1 MTLQAMFPI
10 RNAVSLLALLAL
22 LVACGG
28 GNSGGDSG
36 SSDTSSSGGENAAFG
51 LDERVAAIG
60 VQIPTDA
67 TGSAALTAVDAFP
80 GLRLPNPTFVTHAGD
95 GSNRL
100 FVLQRAGVISVL
112 SDVGSSPK
120 TATLLDLTPRV
131 VQDGEG
137 GLLGLAFD
145 PSFRSNG
152 YFYVS
157 YVVYDASGARKL
169 RISRFRV
176 SANGANTADVASER
190 IVLDIDHPR
199 SFHFGGWIGFAP
211 DGNLFISHGDG
222 GNDQSVENNPQNRDA
237 LFGKIL
243 RIRVNADGSHA
254 IPSDNPFGNAVWAM
268 GFRNP
273 WRCSVDRANGN
284 LWCGDVGDSLREEVS
299 RIERASNHGW
309 PAFEGSFP
317 HGYQNNQPFTDFTTP
332 TYEYDHTLG
341 VAVVGGYVYRGRAL
355 PDMVG
360 SYLYTDV
367 ASANLWALKVDSN
380 GRFVS
385 NTVVAANVNTTF
397 SLGEDE
403 AGELYAASQDG
414 TIYRFVPSSPSDK
427 TVAAIPATL
436 SATGLFTDL
445 AQLTP
450 TPGLVDY
457 EVNSPLWSDGA
468 QKRRWLLLPG
478 NATLSFSVDGGW
490 GFPLG
495 TITVKH
501 FELPQAGG
509 GVTRVETRVM
519 VQRTD
524 GWVGFTYRWRED
536 QRDADLLLDGASA
549 AYDTVNPTTGART
562 RVNWTF
568 PSQAQCLSCHTQAT
582 GRVLGINT
590 LQLNRAHTYSL
601 TGRSDNQLRT
611 WNHLGLFGA
620 GNDIG
625 DAAAYGALP
634 DLANAQASLES
645 RAKAY
650 LDTNCSMCH
659 RPGGTAPVSID
670 LRYRTA
676 ATDMKLVGVPADKP
690 TTPGAMRVVAGNHAA
705 SDLWRR
711 VAATDAN
718 RMPAVGVAVPD
729 EQALKLLAD
738 WIDSTR

>member
-1 MTLQAMFPI
+1 MLRRSIARFLFL
-10 RNAVSLLALLAL
+10 SLVLT
-22 LVACGG
+22 ACGG
-28 GNSGGDSG
+28 GNGGNE
-36 SSDTSSSGGENAAFG
+36 GENAAFG
-51 LDERVAAIG
+51 LDGRVATSG
-60 VQIPTDA
+60 VKVPTGA
-67 TGSAALTAVDAFP
+67 TGSAVLTAVDALP
-80 GLRLPNPTFVTHAGD
+80 GLRFPNPTFVTHAGD

-100 FVLQRAGVISVL
+100 FVLQRSGVVSVV
-112 SDVGSSPK
+112 SDIGGSPK
-120 TATLLDLTPRV
+120 AATLLDLTPRV
-131 VQDGEG
+131 IQDGEG

-152 YFYVS
+152 YFYVA

-169 RISRFRV
+169 RISRFQV
-176 SANGANTADVASER
+176 SANGASTADPASER
-190 IVLDIDHPR
+190 IVLDIDHPK

-211 DGNLFISHGDG
+211 DGHLFISHGDG
-222 GNDQSVENNPQNRDA
+222 GNEQSVENNPQNRNSM
-237 LFGKIL
+237 FGKIL
-243 RIRVNADGSHA
+243 RIRVNADGTYT
-254 IPSDNPFGNAVWAM
+254 IPSDNPFGNAVWAT

-273 WRCSVDRANGN
+273 WRCSFDRANGN
-284 LWCGDVGDSLREEVS
+284 LWCGDVGQNLREEVS

-309 PAFEGSFP
+309 PVFEGSLP
-317 HGYQNNQPFTDFTTP
+317 SYQSNQPFTGFTTP

-341 VAVVGGYVYRGRAL
+341 IAVVGGYVYRGRAL

-360 SYLYTDV
+360 RYLYTDI
-367 ASANLWALKVDSN
+367 ASANLWALEVDSS
-380 GRFVS
+380 GRFVR
-385 NTVVAANVNTTF
+385 NTVVSSNLNSTF

-403 AGELYAASQDG
+403 VGELYAASQDG
-414 TIYRFVPSSPSDK
+414 TIYRFAPSAPSDQ
-427 TVAAIPATL
+427 TVAAMPATL

-450 TPGLVDY
+450 APGVIDY

-468 QKRRWLLLPG
+468 QKRRWLVLPG
-478 NATLSFSVDGGW
+478 DATLSFSVDGGW

-524 GWVGFTYRWRED
+524 GWIGYTYRWRSD
-536 QRDADLLLDGASA
+536 QSDADLLLDGATA
-549 AYDTVNPTTGART
+549 AYDTVNPLTGAST

-590 LQLNRAHTYSL
+590 LQLNRAHTYAL

-611 WNHLGLFGA
+611 FNHLGLFGP
-620 GNDIG
+620 GQDIG
-625 DAAAYGALP
+625 DAAAYRALP
-634 DLANAQASLES
+634 DPYNTQASLES

-650 LDTNCSMCH
+650 LDTNCSVCH
-659 RPGGTAPVSID
+659 RPGGTAPVNID
-670 LRYRTA
+670 MRYATA
-676 ATDMKLVGVPADKP
+676 PADMKLVGVPADRP

-718 RMPAVGVAVPD
+718 RMPALGVTIPD